1 MIGKVMLTSLVFVFV
16 FIGVIRFHGNDH
28 PSELVMGIEL
38 AGVVLSLFMF
48 VASVIAMIWA

>member
-1 MIGKVMLTSLVFVFV
+1 MIEKVMLTSLVFVVV
-16 FIGVIRFHGNDH
+16 FIGAIRFQGNDH